1 MVIFALVLTISTIAL
16 ISTSLKERKL
26 DWEQLSAWGT
36 VTAAAIAAF
45 TYKDSVTKSRK
56 LDTINEIIRIREEFP
71 NMWKFANK
79 SDQESKDMLL
89 AYLRK
94 LERFSVGVIEGI
106 YDINIVSMAAGA
118 LFITQFDNFMEN
130 LIEERKIYS
139 SQQINAESYYTEYIL
154 MIKKLKKLRGKK
166 VSN

>member
-1 MVIFALVLTISTIAL
+1 M
-16 ISTSLKERKL
+16 
-26 DWEQLSAWGT
+26 
-36 VTAAAIAAF
+36 
-45 TYKDSVTKSRK
+45 
-56 LDTINEIIRIREEFP
+56 RIREEFP
-71 NMWKFANK
+71 NMRKFANK